1 MLGKTLIR
9 LFRLLVT
16 TKQIL
21 FMKHY
26 DAIIIGAGQAGTP
39 LAKKLAEA
47 GKKTAIVEKRLVGGT
62 CINDGCTPTKA
73 MIASARA
80 VYQAK
85 NASDLGVE
93 IGNVKINFKKIKQ
106 RKDDIVKQFR
116 ESSEK
121 GINNTKGLQLI
132 FGTAKFSGEK
142 ELTIAL
148 NDGGEEKITADLIF
162 INTGAKTAIP
172 EIEGLDTID
181 YLTST
186 TILDLEAVP
195 EHLVVIGGNYIGLE
209 FGQMFNRFGSKI
221 TILEKSSGIIAKEDQ
236 DISSALTEI
245 LTNEKI
251 EIITDAKV
259 NKISRDK
266 KQIQIAVESG
276 KTKKNIIASHLL
288 IAAGRIPQTADLGL
302 ENCGVKL
309 DDRGHIL
316 VNEKLETN
324 IKGIYALG
332 DVKGGPA
339 FTHIAYND
347 YTIVYRNLI
356 EGTNYS
362 IHDRPVPYCM
372 FTDPQLGRIGI
383 SEKEAKE
390 QKLNYEV
397 AVLPMAYVARG
408 IETNETLGLMK
419 AVVDVDTKKILGA
432 AILASEGGEIMSV
445 LQMAMEGGI
454 TYDQIRYC
462 VFAHP
467 TYTESLNNL
476 FMKIH
481 K

>member
-1 MLGKTLIR
+1 
-9 LFRLLVT
+9 
-16 TKQIL
+16 
-21 FMKHY
+21 MKHY

-47 GKKTAIVEKRLVGGT
+47 GKKTAIIEKRLVGGT

-73 MIASARA
+73 MIASAKA

-85 NASDLGVE
+85 KASELGIE
-93 IGNVKINFKKIKQ
+93 IGSVKIDFKKIKQ

-121 GINNTKGLQLI
+121 GINSTKGLQLI

-148 NDGGEEKITADLIF
+148 SGGGEEKVTADLIF

-172 EIEGLDTID
+172 DVEGLDQID

-186 TILDLEAVP
+186 TILDIETVP

-221 TILEKSSGIIAKEDQ
+221 TILEKSSGILDKEDQ

-245 LTNEKI
+245 LTDEKI
-251 EIITDAKV
+251 EIITDV
-259 NKISRDK
+259 KINHISQDK
-266 KQIQIAVESG
+266 KQIHISLESG
-276 KTKKNIIASHLL
+276 KTKKSITASHIL
-288 IAAGRIPQTADLGL
+288 IATGRTPQTADLGL
-302 ENCGVKL
+302 ENCGIKL
-309 DDRGHIL
+309 DDKGHVI

-324 IKGIYALG
+324 VKGIYALG

-362 IHDRPVPYCM
+362 IQDRPVPYCM

-390 QKLNYEV
+390 KKLNYDV
-397 AVLPMAYVARG
+397 AVIPMSQVARG

-419 AVVDVDTKKILGA
+419 AVVDADTKKILGA

-454 TYDQIRYC
+454 TYDRIRYC

-476 FMKIH
+476 FMKLD